1 MARHVCLLLSGM
13 LVCSTA
19 LAQEV
24 PSAVEVKGMKNPE
37 MRSYRAVAA
46 GLDAFDKHHALAPQV
61 DQLRFRLA
69 PTARNRG
76 ASVEGI
82 SMHIVG
88 KGDPIEVP
96 IGADGLYTIPRD
108 EAARKDNAD
117 LILNRKKD
125 LFEGRVEV
133 RTPGLA
139 PNVRRLGDIRLECLT
154 TVAIIKEE
162 LPFLAV
168 ATINSLLLTRQ
179 WCSKPDFHWGVTTA
193 RRVNG
198 AALVLGER
206 RTAIEAYDHHLGV
219 PTGDSNWPDDA
230 LIEIDFTQEHKPEA
244 INDN

>member
-1 MARHVCLLLSGM
+1 MARPCSLLLAGILIST
-13 LVCSTA
+13 TA
-19 LAQEV
+19 LAQE
-24 PSAVEVKGMKNPE
+24 PPNSVEVKGMKNPE

-96 IGADGLYTIPRD
+96 IGADGLYTIARD

-168 ATINSLLLTRQ
+168 AAINSLLLTRD
-179 WCSKPDFHWGVTTA
+179 WCNKPDFHWGVTTA

-206 RTAIEAYDHHLGV
+206 RKAIEAYDHHLGG
-219 PTGDSNWPDDA
+219 PTGERSWPDDA
-230 LIEIDFTQEHKPEA
+230 LIEIDYA
-244 INDN
+244 ND